1 MSDIISAD
9 LDKFDE
15 AIASI
20 NNVIADIE
28 GVRAKLN
35 QADESLR
42 NVWRGKSSDAYF
54 ENSEIIKNSF
64 NEYVNGMYG
73 LIDNLNTVKNTFLD
87 ADYNSANSI
96 LKE

>member
-20 NNVIADIE
+20 NNVITDIE

-54 ENSEIIKNSF
+54 ENSEIISF
-64 NEYVNGMYG
+64 QSLE
-73 LIDNLNTVKNTFLD
+73 
-87 ADYNSANSI
+87 SARQGSVAQPSP
-96 LKE
+96 

>member
-20 NNVIADIE
+20 NNVITDIE

-54 ENSEIIKNSF
+54 ENSEIK
-64 NEYVNGMYG
+64 GG
-73 LIDNLNTVKNTFLD
+73 DLLR
-87 ADYNSANSI
+87 
-96 LKE
+96 

>member
-20 NNVIADIE
+20 NNVITDIE

-64 NEYVNGMYG
+64 NGMDG

>member
-20 NNVIADIE
+20 NNVITDIE

-64 NEYVNGMYG
+64 NEYVNGLHG
-73 LIDNLNTVKNTFLD
+73 LIDNLNSVKNTFLD
-87 ADYNSANSI
+87 ADYSSANSI

>member
-1 MSDIISAD
+1 MSDIISAE

-20 NNVIADIE
+20 NNVITDIE

>member
-9 LDKFDE
+9 LDKFEE

-20 NNVIADIE
+20 NNVITDIE
-28 GVRAKLN
+28 SVRAKLN

-42 NVWRGKSSDAYF
+42 NVWRGKSCDAYF
-54 ENSEIIKNSF
+54 ENSEIIKSSF
-64 NEYVNGMYG
+64 NEYVNGMHG

>member
-1 MSDIISAD
+1 MSEIISAD

-20 NNVIADIE
+20 NNVITDIE

-87 ADYNSANSI
+87 ADYTSANSI